1 MHAGNVRQ
9 DVTVPFTSISI
20 TGNCMKEPNT
30 KILFCLIFSI
40 KVYIY
45 ININLGSEAVFYD
58 LVLLISE
65 TGVLLRDEVAQ
76 QNL

>member
-1 MHAGNVRQ
+1 
-9 DVTVPFTSISI
+9 
-20 TGNCMKEPNT
+20 MKEPNT